1 MSNNKKYKVNED
13 RLNLFETCANMPFEQ
28 AKKID
33 IKTGCYTSDEDIIAK
48 QKCIQ
53 SDLKNF
59 YGLKGLGYFD
69 GEFNPKDI
77 KQHFLDTL
85 TTYKLVP
92 LTVPKSVITK
102 LLTNAI
108 GNLIDFGII
117 QEVNINE

>member
-1 MSNNKKYKVNED
+1 M
-13 RLNLFETCANMPFEQ
+13 FETCANMSFEQ
-28 AKKID
+28 SKELD
-33 IKTGCYTSDEDIIAK
+33 IKTGCYTSDENVIAK

-59 YGLKGLGYFD
+59 YGLNGLGYFY

-77 KQHFLDTL
+77 TKHFMDTL
-85 TTYKLVP
+85 ATSKLAQ

-102 LLTNAI
+102 LLANSIDT
-108 GNLIDFGII
+108 LIDLGII